1 MELVFATA
9 NQNKAKEI
17 QTLIPSFI
25 KIKSLNDINCVED
38 IPETQTT
45 IEGNASQ
52 KAFYVFE
59 KYKVN
64 CFADDTGLEVEALNG
79 RPGVLSARYAGEMK
93 DANANMDKILLELKG
108 VENRKA
114 RFKTV
119 ISLVIDGKEH
129 LFEGIVDGVILSEKR
144 GADGFGY
151 DPIFMPI
158 GYNKSFAEMDLS
170 EKNTISHRARATY
183 KLLEYLKQIN
193 PA

>member
-25 KIKSLNDINCVED
+25 KIKSLNDINCLED
-38 IPETQTT
+38 IPETQAT

-59 KYKVN
+59 KYNVN

-93 DANANMDKILLELKG
+93 DANANMDKVLNELIG
-108 VENRKA
+108 IENRKA

-119 ISLVIDGKEH
+119 ISLVINGEQR
-129 LFEGIVDGVILSEKR
+129 LFEGIVDGVILKHKLGSQ
-144 GADGFGY
+144 GFGY
-151 DPIFMPI
+151 DPIFVPN
-158 GYNKSFAEMDLS
+158 GYDKTFAELS
-170 EKNTISHRARATY
+170 IAEKNKISHRARAVN
-183 KLLEYLKQIN
+183 KLVEYLNQL
-193 PA
+193 A

>member
-25 KIKSLNDINCVED
+25 KIKSLNDINCLED
-38 IPETQTT
+38 IPETQAT

-59 KYKVN
+59 KYNVN

-79 RPGVLSARYAGEMK
+79 RPGVLSARYAGEAK
-93 DANANMDKILLELKG
+93 DANANMDKILLELDG

-114 RFKTV
+114 RFKTI
-119 ISLVIDGKEH
+119 ISLVINGEQR
-129 LFEGIVDGVILSEKR
+129 LFEGIVDGVILKDKLGSQ
-144 GADGFGY
+144 GFGY
-151 DPIFMPI
+151 DPIFVPN
-158 GYNKSFAEMDLS
+158 GYDKTFAELS
-170 EKNTISHRARATY
+170 IAEKNKISHRARAVN
-183 KLLEYLKQIN
+183 KLVEYLNQL
-193 PA
+193 A

>member
-17 QTLIPSFI
+17 QSLIPSFI
-25 KIKSLNDINCVED
+25 KIRSLNDINCLEE
-38 IPETQTT
+38 IPETQPT
-45 IEGNASQ
+45 IEGNSSQ

-79 RPGVLSARYAGEMK
+79 KPGVLSARYAGDTK
-93 DANANMDKILLELKG
+93 DANANMDKLLLELKG
-108 VENRKA
+108 IENRKA

-119 ISLVIDGKEH
+119 ISLVINGEEH
-129 LFEGIVDGVILSEKR
+129 LFEGIIDGDILEEKR
-144 GADGFGY
+144 GGDGFGY

-158 GYNKSFAEMDLS
+158 GYQQSFAEMNLV
-170 EKNTISHRARATY
+170 EKNKISHRARATY
-183 KLLEYLKQIN
+183 KLLEYLKQIK
-193 PA
+193 PE